1 MEPGLHQRLEEPFDH
16 HLGDAVGNRGNPQRP
31 RLAVTLRYVDPPHR
45 RRKVAAGGHP
55 IPELVEVVRKISLE
69 VRNRLAV
76 HPSRSLVGSDL
87 FVGFP
92 HLPFRNVER
101 LCSIHG
107 APPVPG
113 WLPSR
118 AEQRNPFA
126 PAPLQRLRRYS
137 GLPRPCAPHRYS
149 HPRRD
154 RLLGFL
160 PSHRSDRFP
169 RSMQKP
175 ASESRRLHAGCRLGS
190 NQAVPQT
197 VPGLTTSPRFRH
209 RPYAFDTSSAVCFRS
224 SP

>member
-1 MEPGLHQRLEEPFDH
+1 MLAHRPHQQIRIDAVEEGLDVEINDPRVAPAALPRRSDRIERRFAGPVSIGVVVEPGLHQRLEEPFDH

-169 RSMQKP
+169 RSN
-175 ASESRRLHAGCRLGS
+175 A
-190 NQAVPQT
+190 
-197 VPGLTTSPRFRH
+197 
-209 RPYAFDTSSAVCFRS
+209 
-224 SP
+224 